1 MAKQT
6 YNIDTY
12 LSIIILETY
21 ALTLT
26 RVLALCSARKF
37 HFIKLATNFY
47 RQPSYLLV
55 ESALLDAN
63 TQQPLRANYVEK
75 FEVEIELIQN

>member
-37 HFIKLATNFY
+37 HFSSLFLQRNVNFPAPH
-47 RQPSYLLV
+47 Q
-55 ESALLDAN
+55 ALQVP
-63 TQQPLRANYVEK
+63 T
-75 FEVEIELIQN
+75 I

>member
-6 YNIDTY
+6 HNIDTY

-37 HFIKLATNFY
+37 HFDG
-47 RQPSYLLV
+47 SY
-55 ESALLDAN
+55 
-63 TQQPLRANYVEK
+63 
-75 FEVEIELIQN
+75 